1 MKEREAGEVRRET
14 QEEEEEEEEEGLF
27 KADAVN
33 EEDPGGGLAVS
44 DLFPL
49 GHFDTLIY
57 TGYAGSSA
65 REIAVVDG

>member
-1 MKEREAGEVRRET
+1 MKEGERSRRSKER
-14 QEEEEEEEEEGLF
+14 
-27 KADAVN
+27 DA
-33 EEDPGGGLAVS
+33 GGLAVS